1 MSYEDTT
8 KTSIGGLA
16 GRIALTL
23 TGAALM
29 ILGSF
34 LRWVGLL
41 KGTDL
46 SIHALYNDK
55 FHHSGHFF
63 TNVGAVMMGLALLAI
78 IGLAFHTG
86 WLTRIAGALGIVVF
100 VLFAIQLYRGP
111 GGQSIGPGAWVAL
124 GGSILTLVAGF
135 FRSSSKRVASS
146 QESTVGDD

>member
-1 MSYEDTT
+1 MSDETTT

-23 TGAALM
+23 AGAALM

-34 LRWVGLL
+34 LRWVGQLR
-41 KGTDL
+41 GTDL
-46 SIHALYNDK
+46 SIHALYNEK

-63 TNVGAVMMGLALLAI
+63 TNVGAVMIGVALLAI

-86 WLTRIAGALGIVVF
+86 WLTRVAGALGIVVF
-100 VLFAIQLYRGP
+100 VLFAVQLYRGP
-111 GGQSIGPGAWVAL
+111 GGQSIGLGAWVAL

-135 FRSSSKRVASS
+135 FRSTSNRVAPSR
-146 QESTVGDD
+146 ETTVGDN